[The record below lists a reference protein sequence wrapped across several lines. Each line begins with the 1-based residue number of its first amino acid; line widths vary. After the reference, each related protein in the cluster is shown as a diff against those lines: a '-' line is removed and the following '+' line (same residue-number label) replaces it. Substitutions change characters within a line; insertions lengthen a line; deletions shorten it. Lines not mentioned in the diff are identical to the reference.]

1 MNSKQDQL
9 SLLTIVSHTFGCLE
23 AGVRVRKFTLAK
35 TGVSPS
41 KAKKGQELRVFTRGG
56 HSLEEKL
63 GAGPAQETDIRWALF
78 SSATDM

>member
-35 TGVSPS
+35 TGVLPS
-41 KAKKGQELRVFTRGG
+41 KAKKGQELRVFTR
-56 HSLEEKL
+56 E
-63 GAGPAQETDIRWALF
+63 
-78 SSATDM
+78 